1 MAQTINFANIRVGM
15 NADGG
20 EFMRGELRSI
30 TSILKQSEPP
40 LDKFHEQMKLMD
52 KALKEGGISAEQFA
66 QSEEFLAKKFGV
78 LTYKMEEQLQAEK
91 KLADQA
97 IKTAE
102 AKKALAESA
111 ARLERII
118 EASHTPF
125 QRMAQD
131 VAFLDKQYQAG
142 KLDAN
147 TYNAAVDALS
157 KKHGVAA
164 IYADRAAEAN
174 RRLAESERVAAEAAK
189 AQAAAEAQSAKLLSE
204 KQAKIASYRAAAMSR
219 QQIFS
224 EIPDPFR
231 GWGNVDTKTQGVNGL
246 AAALGRVGAAGLAI
260 GAVKAIA
267 DLGQAGLKVAMAR
280 EQVQAQLEVLT
291 GSEKAAR
298 KLIDATIELDA
309 KSALSAT
316 QFQDS
321 SKVLLGYGLS
331 VSEVIPSLNKLSEI
345 SMGNNEKMQ
354 SLTLAFG
361 QVRANGR
368 LMGQEV
374 LQMVNAGFNPLQEI
388 SRTTGESMVSLRAR
402 IEAGKVSFEE
412 VSRAMD
418 TATSAG
424 GRFAGMNDK
433 MAATTAVK
441 LAKLDTAY
449 QNFLNSIGR
458 EMQPGYNKALDAT
471 LFMIEEVPKSGQ
483 KVNGWWMTLTGN
495 ANEYYRQIEAANKAK
510 KDAEEL
516 DKKAVAAEEA
526 KAKLAKQRA
535 DDEQRAVKAQQD
547 RIDADNKRIDS
558 ERSAFQ
564 NMIKQTTEERRKAA
578 FGSDTEGY
586 KKSKLMD
593 DTFGMDQGEKM
604 QAHAAIMDMDETRR
618 LNELNAA
625 HASIEAANKEL
636 AIQKQVAAM
645 KDKNFLASDSLR
657 REYAELDGMFRRQL
671 AEAGDNEKQKEAIRR
686 RAAMAEQSIF
696 ARSDFATMQQN
707 KDASKRFDPAA
718 DIAKNIAPA
727 LKAGSKEAF
736 AFLLNQRT
744 DAAEKAERKKWQDSL
759 LLEAQK
765 ANRLAETQ
773 QQVARA
779 R

>member
-1 MAQTINFANIRVGM
+1 MAQTINVANLKVGFK
-15 NADGG
+15 ADG
-20 EFMRGELRSI
+20 S
-30 TSILKQSEPP
+30 
-40 LDKFHEQMKLMD
+40 
-52 KALKEGGISAEQFA
+52 
-66 QSEEFLAKKFGV
+66 EFLRNELSF
-78 LTYKMEEQLQAEK
+78 LTRT
-91 KLADQA
+91 
-97 IKTAE
+97 IK
-102 AKKALAESA
+102 
-111 ARLERII
+111 
-118 EASHTPF
+118 ASETPF
-125 QRMAQD
+125 QKMAKD
-131 VAFLDKQYQAG
+131 VAVLDRAFAQNGITAAQ
-142 KLDAN
+142 
-147 TYNAAVDALS
+147 YNAAIDTLA

-246 AAALGRVGAAGLAI
+246 AGALGRVGAAGLAI

-402 IEAGKVSFEE
+402 MEAGKVSFEE
-412 VSRAMD
+412 VARAMD

-433 MAATTAVK
+433 MADTTAVK
-441 LAKLDTAY
+441 LAKLDTHY
-449 QNFLNSIGR
+449 QNFLASIGR
-458 EMQPGYNKALDAT
+458 EVAPGVNKALDLANKT
-471 LFMIEEVPKSGQ
+471 IEDTPKRGEAMA
-483 KVNGWWMTLTGN
+483 GWWMTLAGN
-495 ANEYYRQIEAANKAK
+495 ANQYYRQIEAANKAK
-510 KDAEEL
+510 RDAEEL

-535 DDEQRAVKAQQD
+535 DEEQRAVKAQQD

-564 NMIKQTTEERRKAA
+564 NMIKQATEERRKAA
-578 FGSDTEGY
+578 FGSDTEGL
-586 KKSKLMD
+586 KRSKLMD
-593 DTFGMDQGEKM
+593 DTFGMTAGEKR
-604 QAHAAIMDMDETRR
+604 QAEAALMDMDETRR

-657 REYAELDGMFRRQL
+657 KEYAELDEMFRRQL

-686 RAAMAEQSIF
+686 RAALAEQSIF

-707 KDASKRFDPAA
+707 KDASKRFDPAVE
-718 DIAKNIAPA
+718 IAKNIAPA

-744 DAAEKAERKKWQDSL
+744 DAAEKAERKKYQDQML
-759 LLEAQK
+759 AEARK
-765 ANRLAETQ
+765 ANELALTAPRLAG
-773 QQVARA
+773 AR
-779 R
+779 

>member
-1 MAQTINFANIRVGM
+1 MAQTINVANLKVGFK
-15 NADGG
+15 ADG
-20 EFMRGELRSI
+20 S
-30 TSILKQSEPP
+30 
-40 LDKFHEQMKLMD
+40 
-52 KALKEGGISAEQFA
+52 
-66 QSEEFLAKKFGV
+66 EFLRNELSF
-78 LTYKMEEQLQAEK
+78 LTRT
-91 KLADQA
+91 
-97 IKTAE
+97 IK
-102 AKKALAESA
+102 
-111 ARLERII
+111 
-118 EASHTPF
+118 ASETPF
-125 QRMAQD
+125 QKMAKD
-131 VAFLDKQYQAG
+131 VAILDRAFAQNGITAAQ
-142 KLDAN
+142 
-147 TYNAAVDALS
+147 YNAAVDTLA

-164 IYADRAAEAN
+164 IYADRASEAN

-224 EIPDPFR
+224 EIPDPFK
-231 GWGNVDTKTQGVNGL
+231 GWGNVDTKTQGVNSL
-246 AAALGRVGAAGLAI
+246 AGALARVGAAGLAI

-388 SRTTGESMVSLRAR
+388 SRTTGESMVSLKAR
-402 IEAGKVSFEE
+402 MESGKVSFEE
-412 VSRAMD
+412 VAKAMD

-433 MAATTAVK
+433 MADTTAVK
-441 LAKLDTAY
+441 LAKLDTHY
-449 QNFLNSIGR
+449 QNFLASIGR
-458 EMQPGYNKALDAT
+458 EVAPGVNNALDLVNKT
-471 LFMIEEVPKSGQ
+471 IEDTPKRGEAMA
-483 KVNGWWMTLTGN
+483 GWWMTLTGN
-495 ANEYYRQIEAANKAK
+495 ANEYYRQIEAVNKAK

-516 DKKAVAAEEA
+516 DKKAVAAEET

-535 DDEQRAVKAQQD
+535 DEEQRAVKAQQD

-564 NMIKQTTEERRKAA
+564 SMIKQATEDRRKAA
-578 FGSDTEGY
+578 FGSDAEGF
-586 KKSKLMD
+586 KRSKLMD
-593 DTFGMDQGEKM
+593 DTFGMTAGEKR
-604 QAHAAIMDMDETRR
+604 QAEAALMDMDETRR

-625 HASIEAANKEL
+625 HASIESANKEL

-657 REYAELDGMFRRQL
+657 KEYAELDEMFRRQL
-671 AEAGDNEKQKEAIRR
+671 AEAGDNEKQKEGIRK
-686 RAAMAEQSIF
+686 RAALAEQSIF

-707 KDASKRFDPAA
+707 KDASKRFDPSP

-744 DAAEKAERKKWQDSL
+744 DAAEKAERKKYQDQML
-759 LLEAQK
+759 VEARK
-765 ANRLAETQ
+765 ANELALTAPRLAG
-773 QQVARA
+773 AR
-779 R
+779 

>member
-1 MAQTINFANIRVGM
+1 MAQTINVANLKVGFK
-15 NADGG
+15 ADG
-20 EFMRGELRSI
+20 S
-30 TSILKQSEPP
+30 
-40 LDKFHEQMKLMD
+40 
-52 KALKEGGISAEQFA
+52 
-66 QSEEFLAKKFGV
+66 EFLRNELSF
-78 LTYKMEEQLQAEK
+78 LTRT
-91 KLADQA
+91 
-97 IKTAE
+97 IK
-102 AKKALAESA
+102 
-111 ARLERII
+111 
-118 EASHTPF
+118 ASETPF
-125 QRMAQD
+125 QKMAKD
-131 VAFLDKQYQAG
+131 VAILDRAFAQNGITAAQ
-142 KLDAN
+142 
-147 TYNAAVDALS
+147 YNAAVDTLA

-246 AAALGRVGAAGLAI
+246 AGALGRVGAAGLAI

-316 QFQDS
+316 QFQGS

-331 VSEVIPSLNKLSEI
+331 VSEVIPSLGKLSEI

-402 IEAGKVSFEE
+402 MEAGRVSFEE
-412 VSRAMD
+412 VSKAMD

-433 MAATTAVK
+433 MADTTAVK
-441 LAKLDTAY
+441 LAKLDTHY
-449 QNFLNSIGR
+449 QNFLASIGR
-458 EMQPGYNKALDAT
+458 EVAPGVNNALDLVNKT
-471 LFMIEEVPKSGQ
+471 IEDTPKRGEAMA
-483 KVNGWWMTLTGN
+483 GWWMTLTGN

-535 DDEQRAVKAQQD
+535 DEEQRAVKAQQD

-564 NMIKQTTEERRKAA
+564 NMIKQATEERRKAA

-593 DTFGMDQGEKM
+593 DTFGMSEGEKM
-604 QAHAAIMDMDETRR
+604 QAHAAMMDMDETRR

-657 REYAELDGMFRRQL
+657 KEYAELDEMFRRQL

-686 RAAMAEQSIF
+686 RAALAEQSIF

-707 KDASKRFDPAA
+707 KDASKRFDPSP

-744 DAAEKAERKKWQDSL
+744 DAAEKAERKKYQDQML
-759 LLEAQK
+759 VEARK
-765 ANRLAETQ
+765 ANELALTAPRLAG
-773 QQVARA
+773 AR
-779 R
+779 

>member
-1 MAQTINFANIRVGM
+1 MAQTINVANLKVGFK
-15 NADGG
+15 ADG
-20 EFMRGELRSI
+20 S
-30 TSILKQSEPP
+30 
-40 LDKFHEQMKLMD
+40 
-52 KALKEGGISAEQFA
+52 
-66 QSEEFLAKKFGV
+66 EFLRNELSF
-78 LTYKMEEQLQAEK
+78 LTRT
-91 KLADQA
+91 
-97 IKTAE
+97 IK
-102 AKKALAESA
+102 
-111 ARLERII
+111 
-118 EASHTPF
+118 ASETPF
-125 QRMAQD
+125 QKMAKD
-131 VAFLDKQYQAG
+131 VAVLDRAFAQNGITAAQ
-142 KLDAN
+142 
-147 TYNAAVDALS
+147 YNAAIDTLA

-246 AAALGRVGAAGLAI
+246 AGALGRVGAAGLAI

-402 IEAGKVSFEE
+402 MEAGKVSFEE
-412 VSRAMD
+412 VARAMD

-433 MAATTAVK
+433 MADTTAVK
-441 LAKLDTAY
+441 LAKLDTHY
-449 QNFLNSIGR
+449 QNFLASIGR
-458 EMQPGYNKALDAT
+458 EVAPGVNKALDLANKT
-471 LFMIEEVPKSGQ
+471 IEDTPKRGEAMA
-483 KVNGWWMTLTGN
+483 GWWMTLAGN
-495 ANEYYRQIEAANKAK
+495 ANQYYRQIEAANKAK
-510 KDAEEL
+510 RDAEEL

-535 DDEQRAVKAQQD
+535 DEEQRAVKAQQD

-564 NMIKQTTEERRKAA
+564 NMIKQATEERRKAA
-578 FGSDTEGY
+578 FGSDTEGL
-586 KKSKLMD
+586 KRSKLMD
-593 DTFGMDQGEKM
+593 DTFGMTAGEKR
-604 QAHAAIMDMDETRR
+604 QAEAALMDMDETRR

-657 REYAELDGMFRRQL
+657 KEYAELDEMFRRQL

-686 RAAMAEQSIF
+686 RAALAEQSIF

-707 KDASKRFDPAA
+707 KDASKRFDPAVE
-718 DIAKNIAPA
+718 IAKNIAPA

-744 DAAEKAERKKWQDSL
+744 DAAEKAERKKYQDQML
-759 LLEAQK
+759 VEARK
-765 ANRLAETQ
+765 ANELALTAPRLAG
-773 QQVARA
+773 AR
-779 R
+779 

>member
-1 MAQTINFANIRVGM
+1 MAQTINVANLKVGFK
-15 NADGG
+15 ADG
-20 EFMRGELRSI
+20 S
-30 TSILKQSEPP
+30 
-40 LDKFHEQMKLMD
+40 
-52 KALKEGGISAEQFA
+52 
-66 QSEEFLAKKFGV
+66 EFLRNELSF
-78 LTYKMEEQLQAEK
+78 LTRT
-91 KLADQA
+91 
-97 IKTAE
+97 IK
-102 AKKALAESA
+102 
-111 ARLERII
+111 
-118 EASHTPF
+118 ASETPF
-125 QRMAQD
+125 QKMAKD
-131 VAFLDKQYQAG
+131 VAILDRAFAQNGITAAQ
-142 KLDAN
+142 
-147 TYNAAVDALS
+147 YNAAVDTLA

-246 AAALGRVGAAGLAI
+246 AGALGRVGAAGLAI

-388 SRTTGESMVSLRAR
+388 SRTTGESMVSLRVR
-402 IEAGKVSFEE
+402 MEAGKVSFEE
-412 VSRAMD
+412 VAKAMD

-433 MAATTAVK
+433 MADTTAVK
-441 LAKLDTAY
+441 LAKLDTHY
-449 QNFLNSIGR
+449 KNFLASIGR
-458 EMQPGYNKALDAT
+458 EVAPGVNNALDLVNKT
-471 LFMIEEVPKSGQ
+471 IEGMPKRGEAMA
-483 KVNGWWMTLTGN
+483 GWWMTLTGS
-495 ANEYYRQIEAANKAK
+495 ANEYYRQIEAVNKVK

-516 DKKAVAAEEA
+516 DKKAVAAEET

-535 DDEQRAVKAQQD
+535 DEEQRAVKAQQD

-564 NMIKQTTEERRKAA
+564 NMIKQATEERRKAA
-578 FGSDTEGY
+578 FGSDTEGF
-586 KKSKLMD
+586 KRSKLMD
-593 DTFGMDQGEKM
+593 DTFGMSEGEKM
-604 QAHAAIMDMDETRR
+604 QAHAAMMDMDETRR

-636 AIQKQVAAM
+636 AIQRQVAAM
-645 KDKNFLASDSLR
+645 KDRNFLASDSLR
-657 REYAELDGMFRRQL
+657 KEYAELDEMFRRQL
-671 AEAGDNEKQKEAIRR
+671 AEAGDNEKQKEGIRK
-686 RAAMAEQSIF
+686 RAALAEQSIF

-707 KDASKRFDPAA
+707 KDASKRFDPSP

-744 DAAEKAERKKWQDSL
+744 DAAEKAERKKYQDQML
-759 LLEAQK
+759 VEARK
-765 ANRLAETQ
+765 ANELALTAPRLAG
-773 QQVARA
+773 AR
-779 R
+779 

>member
-1 MAQTINFANIRVGM
+1 MAQTINVANLKVGFK
-15 NADGG
+15 ADG
-20 EFMRGELRSI
+20 S
-30 TSILKQSEPP
+30 
-40 LDKFHEQMKLMD
+40 
-52 KALKEGGISAEQFA
+52 
-66 QSEEFLAKKFGV
+66 EFLRNELSF
-78 LTYKMEEQLQAEK
+78 LTRT
-91 KLADQA
+91 
-97 IKTAE
+97 IK
-102 AKKALAESA
+102 
-111 ARLERII
+111 
-118 EASHTPF
+118 ASETPF
-125 QRMAQD
+125 QKMAKD
-131 VAFLDKQYQAG
+131 VAILDRAFAQNGITAAQ
-142 KLDAN
+142 
-147 TYNAAVDALS
+147 YNAAIDTLA

-224 EIPDPFR
+224 EIPDPFK
-231 GWGNVDTKTQGVNGL
+231 GWGDVDAKTQGVNGL
-246 AAALGRVGAAGLAI
+246 AGALGRVGAAGLAI

-280 EQVQAQLEVLT
+280 EQVQAQLDVLT

-321 SKVLLGYGLS
+321 SKVLLGYGIS
-331 VSEVIPSLNKLSEI
+331 VSEVIPSLNKLAEI

-402 IEAGKVSFEE
+402 MEAGKVSFEE
-412 VSRAMD
+412 VAKAMD

-433 MAATTAVK
+433 MADTTAVK

-495 ANEYYRQIEAANKAK
+495 ANQYYQQLEAANKAK

-516 DKKAVAAEEA
+516 DKKAVAAEET

-535 DDEQRAVKAQQD
+535 DEEQRAVKAQQD

-564 NMIKQTTEERRKAA
+564 NMIKQATEERRKAA

-593 DTFGMDQGEKM
+593 DTFGMTEGEKM
-604 QAHAAIMDMDETRR
+604 QAKAAMMDMDETRR

-625 HASIEAANKEL
+625 QASIEAANKEL

-657 REYAELDGMFRRQL
+657 KEYAELDEMFRRQL
-671 AEAGDNEKQKEAIRR
+671 REAGDNEKQKEAIRR
-686 RAAMAEQSIF
+686 RAALAEQSIF

-744 DAAEKAERKKWQDSL
+744 DAAEKAERKKYQDQML
-759 LLEAQK
+759 VEARK
-765 ANRLAETQ
+765 ANELALTAPRLAG
-773 QQVARA
+773 AR
-779 R
+779 

>member
-1 MAQTINFANIRVGM
+1 MAQTINVANIRIGM

-30 TSILKQSEPP
+30 TSILKQSETP

-52 KALKEGGISAEQFA
+52 RAFKEGAISAEQFA

-97 IKTAE
+97 IRTAE
-102 AKKALAESA
+102 ANRVLAENA
-111 ARLERII
+111 ARLATITN
-118 EASHTPF
+118 ASLSPV
-125 QRMAQD
+125 QRMAKD
-131 VAFLDKQYQAG
+131 VKFLDDQFKAG
-142 KLDAN
+142 NIDAAS
-147 TYNAAVDALS
+147 YNAAIDTLA

-164 IYADRAAEAN
+164 AYAERA
-174 RRLAESERVAAEAAK
+174 
-189 AQAAAEAQSAKLLSE
+189 AAAEARLAK
-204 KQAKIASYRAAAMSR
+204 AKAESIAAMQR
-219 QQIFS
+219 GQMAS

-231 GWGNVDTKTQGVNGL
+231 GWGNVDTKTQGVNEL
-246 AAALGRVGAAGLAI
+246 AEALGRVGAAGLAI

-298 KLIDATIELDA
+298 KLIDSTIELDA

-331 VSEVIPSLNKLSEI
+331 VSEIIPSLGKLSEI

-354 SLTLAFG
+354 SLTLVFG

-402 IEAGKVSFEE
+402 MEAGKVSFEE
-412 VSRAMD
+412 VAKAMD

-433 MAATTAVK
+433 MADTTAVK
-441 LAKLDTAY
+441 LAKLDTHY
-449 QNFLNSIGR
+449 QNFLASIGR
-458 EMQPGYNKALDAT
+458 EVAPGVNNALDLVNKT
-471 LFMIEEVPKSGQ
+471 IEGTPKRGEAMA
-483 KVNGWWMTLTGN
+483 GWWMTLAGN
-495 ANEYYRQIEAANKAK
+495 ANQYYRQIEAVNKAK

-535 DDEQRAVKAQQD
+535 DEEQRAVKAQQD

-564 NMIKQTTEERRKAA
+564 NMIKQATEDRRKAA

-593 DTFGMDQGEKM
+593 DTFGMTEGEKM
-604 QAHAAIMDMDETRR
+604 QAKAAMMDMDETRR

-657 REYAELDGMFRRQL
+657 KEYAELDEMFRRQL
-671 AEAGDNEKQKEAIRR
+671 REAGDNEKQKEAIRR
-686 RAAMAEQSIF
+686 RAALAEQSIF

>member
-1 MAQTINFANIRVGM
+1 MAQTINVANLKVGFK
-15 NADGG
+15 ADG
-20 EFMRGELRSI
+20 S
-30 TSILKQSEPP
+30 
-40 LDKFHEQMKLMD
+40 
-52 KALKEGGISAEQFA
+52 
-66 QSEEFLAKKFGV
+66 EFLRNELSF
-78 LTYKMEEQLQAEK
+78 LTRT
-91 KLADQA
+91 
-97 IKTAE
+97 IK
-102 AKKALAESA
+102 
-111 ARLERII
+111 
-118 EASHTPF
+118 ASETPF
-125 QRMAQD
+125 QKMAKD
-131 VAFLDKQYQAG
+131 VAILDRAFAQNGITAAQ
-142 KLDAN
+142 
-147 TYNAAVDALS
+147 YNAAVDTLA

-174 RRLAESERVAAEAAK
+174 RRLAESERVAADAAK

-246 AAALGRVGAAGLAI
+246 AGALGRVGAAGLAI

-402 IEAGKVSFEE
+402 MEAGKVSFEE
-412 VSRAMD
+412 VSKAMD

-433 MAATTAVK
+433 MADTTAVK
-441 LAKLDTAY
+441 LAKLDTHY
-449 QNFLNSIGR
+449 QNFLASIGR
-458 EMQPGYNKALDAT
+458 EVAPGVNNALDLVNKT
-471 LFMIEEVPKSGQ
+471 IEDTPKRGEAMA
-483 KVNGWWMTLTGN
+483 GWWMTLTGN

-535 DDEQRAVKAQQD
+535 DEEQRAVKAQQD

-558 ERSAFQ
+558 ERSGFQ
-564 NMIKQTTEERRKAA
+564 NMIKQATEER
-578 FGSDTEGY
+578 
-586 KKSKLMD
+586 
-593 DTFGMDQGEKM
+593 
-604 QAHAAIMDMDETRR
+604 
-618 LNELNAA
+618 
-625 HASIEAANKEL
+625 
-636 AIQKQVAAM
+636 
-645 KDKNFLASDSLR
+645 
-657 REYAELDGMFRRQL
+657 
-671 AEAGDNEKQKEAIRR
+671 
-686 RAAMAEQSIF
+686 
-696 ARSDFATMQQN
+696 
-707 KDASKRFDPAA
+707 
-718 DIAKNIAPA
+718 
-727 LKAGSKEAF
+727 
-736 AFLLNQRT
+736 
-744 DAAEKAERKKWQDSL
+744 
-759 LLEAQK
+759 
-765 ANRLAETQ
+765 
-773 QQVARA
+773 
-779 R
+779 

>member
-1 MAQTINFANIRVGM
+1 MAQTITVANIKVGLDIEQLKK
-15 NADGG
+15 NGD
-20 EFMRGELRSI
+20 FTRTEL
-30 TSILKQSEPP
+30 
-40 LDKFHEQMKLMD
+40 
-52 KALKEGGISAEQFA
+52 A
-66 QSEEFLAKKFGV
+66 FLARTV
-78 LTYKMEEQLQAEK
+78 RAAEDPFL
-91 KLADQA
+91 KLARDIEKLDRA
-97 IKTAE
+97 FA
-102 AKKALAESA
+102 ANGMSA
-111 ARLERII
+111 A
-118 EASHTPF
+118 
-125 QRMAQD
+125 
-131 VAFLDKQYQAG
+131 
-142 KLDAN
+142 
-147 TYNAAVDALS
+147 TYNSAVDQLA

-246 AAALGRVGAAGLAI
+246 AGALGRVGAAGLAI

-402 IEAGKVSFEE
+402 MEAGKVSFEE
-412 VSRAMD
+412 VAKAMD

-433 MAATTAVK
+433 MADTTAVK
-441 LAKLDTAY
+441 LAKLDTHY
-449 QNFLNSIGR
+449 RNFLASIGR
-458 EMQPGYNKALDAT
+458 EVAPGVNKALDLVNKT
-471 LFMIEEVPKSGQ
+471 IEDTPKRGEAMA
-483 KVNGWWMTLTGN
+483 GWWMTLTGN
-495 ANEYYRQIEAANKAK
+495 ANQYYRQIEAANKAK

-526 KAKLAKQRA
+526 KAKLTKQRA
-535 DDEQRAVKAQQD
+535 DEEQRAVKAQQD

-564 NMIKQTTEERRKAA
+564 NMIKQATEERRKAA
-578 FGSDTEGY
+578 FGSDAEGF

-593 DTFGMDQGEKM
+593 DTFGMSEGERM
-604 QAHAAIMDMDETRR
+604 QAQAALMDMDETRR

-657 REYAELDGMFRRQL
+657 KEYAELDEMFRRQL
-671 AEAGDNEKQKEAIRR
+671 AEAGDNEKQKEGIRK
-686 RAAMAEQSIF
+686 RAALAEQSIF

-707 KDASKRFDPAA
+707 KDASKRFDPSA

-744 DAAEKAERKKWQDSL
+744 DAAEKAERKKYQDQML
-759 LLEAQK
+759 VEARK
-765 ANRLAETQ
+765 ANELALTAPRLAG
-773 QQVARA
+773 AR
-779 R
+779 

>member
-1 MAQTINFANIRVGM
+1 MAQTINVANLKVGFKS
-15 NADGG
+15 DG
-20 EFMRGELRSI
+20 S
-30 TSILKQSEPP
+30 
-40 LDKFHEQMKLMD
+40 
-52 KALKEGGISAEQFA
+52 
-66 QSEEFLAKKFGV
+66 EFLRNELSF
-78 LTYKMEEQLQAEK
+78 LTRT
-91 KLADQA
+91 
-97 IKTAE
+97 IK
-102 AKKALAESA
+102 
-111 ARLERII
+111 
-118 EASHTPF
+118 ASETPF
-125 QRMAQD
+125 QKMAKD
-131 VAFLDKQYQAG
+131 VAILDRAFAQNGITAAQ
-142 KLDAN
+142 
-147 TYNAAVDALS
+147 YNAAIDTLA

-164 IYADRAAEAN
+164 IYADRAAESN
-174 RRLAESERVAAEAAK
+174 RRLAESEKVAAEAAK
-189 AQAAAEAQSAKLLSE
+189 AQAAAETQSAKLLSE

-224 EIPDPFR
+224 EIPDPFK

-246 AAALGRVGAAGLAI
+246 AGALGRVGAAGLAI

-267 DLGQAGLKVAMAR
+267 DLGQAGLKVAMER

-331 VSEVIPSLNKLSEI
+331 VSEVIPSLGKLSEI

-402 IEAGKVSFEE
+402 MEAGKVSFEE
-412 VSRAMD
+412 VAKAMD

-495 ANEYYRQIEAANKAK
+495 ANDYYRQIEAANKAK

-535 DDEQRAVKAQQD
+535 DEEQRAVKAQQD
-547 RIDADNKRIDS
+547 RVDADNKRIDS

-564 NMIKQTTEERRKAA
+564 RMIKQATEERRKAA

-593 DTFGMDQGEKM
+593 DTFGMDEGEKM
-604 QAHAAIMDMDETRR
+604 QAHAAMMDMDETRR

-625 HASIEAANKEL
+625 HASIESANKEL

-657 REYAELDGMFRRQL
+657 KEYAELDEMFRRQL
-671 AEAGDNEKQKEAIRR
+671 AEAGDNEKQKEGIRK
-686 RAAMAEQSIF
+686 RAALAEQSIF
-696 ARSDFATMQQN
+696 ARSDFATTQQN
-707 KDASKRFDPAA
+707 KDASKRFDPSP

-744 DAAEKAERKKWQDSL
+744 DAAEKAERKKYQDQML
-759 LLEAQK
+759 IEAQK
-765 ANRLAETQ
+765 ANQLAMTAPRLAG
-773 QQVARA
+773 AR
-779 R
+779 

>member
-1 MAQTINFANIRVGM
+1 MAQTINVANLKVGFK
-15 NADGG
+15 ADG
-20 EFMRGELRSI
+20 S
-30 TSILKQSEPP
+30 
-40 LDKFHEQMKLMD
+40 
-52 KALKEGGISAEQFA
+52 
-66 QSEEFLAKKFGV
+66 EFLRNELSF
-78 LTYKMEEQLQAEK
+78 LTRT
-91 KLADQA
+91 
-97 IKTAE
+97 IK
-102 AKKALAESA
+102 
-111 ARLERII
+111 
-118 EASHTPF
+118 ASETPF
-125 QRMAQD
+125 QKMAKD
-131 VAFLDKQYQAG
+131 VAVLDRAFAQNGITAAQ
-142 KLDAN
+142 
-147 TYNAAVDALS
+147 YNAAIDTLA

-164 IYADRAAEAN
+164 IYAERAAEAN

-224 EIPDPFR
+224 EIPDPFK

-246 AAALGRVGAAGLAI
+246 AGALGRVGAAGLAI

-402 IEAGKVSFEE
+402 MEAGKVSFEE
-412 VSRAMD
+412 VAKAMD

-433 MAATTAVK
+433 MADTTAVK
-441 LAKLDTAY
+441 LAKLDTHY
-449 QNFLNSIGR
+449 QNFLASIGR
-458 EMQPGYNKALDAT
+458 EVAPGVNKALDLANKT
-471 LFMIEEVPKSGQ
+471 IEDTPKRGEAMA
-483 KVNGWWMTLTGN
+483 GWWMTLAGN
-495 ANEYYRQIEAANKAK
+495 ANQYYRQIEAANKAK
-510 KDAEEL
+510 RDAEEL

-535 DDEQRAVKAQQD
+535 DEEQRAVKAQQD

-564 NMIKQTTEERRKAA
+564 NMIKQATEERRKAA
-578 FGSDTEGY
+578 FGSDTEGL
-586 KKSKLMD
+586 KRSKLMD
-593 DTFGMDQGEKM
+593 DTFGMTAGEKR
-604 QAHAAIMDMDETRR
+604 QAEAALMDMDETRR

-657 REYAELDGMFRRQL
+657 KEYAELDEMFRRQL

-686 RAAMAEQSIF
+686 RAALAEQSIF

-707 KDASKRFDPAA
+707 KDASKRFDPAVE
-718 DIAKNIAPA
+718 IAKNIAPA

-744 DAAEKAERKKWQDSL
+744 DAAEKAERKKYQDQML
-759 LLEAQK
+759 VEARK
-765 ANRLAETQ
+765 ANELALTAPRLAG
-773 QQVARA
+773 AR
-779 R
+779 

>member
-1 MAQTINFANIRVGM
+1 MAQTINVANLKVGFK
-15 NADGG
+15 ADG
-20 EFMRGELRSI
+20 S
-30 TSILKQSEPP
+30 
-40 LDKFHEQMKLMD
+40 
-52 KALKEGGISAEQFA
+52 
-66 QSEEFLAKKFGV
+66 EFLRNELSF
-78 LTYKMEEQLQAEK
+78 LTRT
-91 KLADQA
+91 
-97 IKTAE
+97 IK
-102 AKKALAESA
+102 
-111 ARLERII
+111 
-118 EASHTPF
+118 ASETPF
-125 QRMAQD
+125 QKMAKD
-131 VAFLDKQYQAG
+131 VAILDRAFAQNGITAAQ
-142 KLDAN
+142 
-147 TYNAAVDALS
+147 YNAAIDTLA

-224 EIPDPFR
+224 EIPDPFK
-231 GWGNVDTKTQGVNGL
+231 GWGDVDAKTQGVNGL
-246 AAALGRVGAAGLAI
+246 AGALGRVGAAGLAI

-280 EQVQAQLEVLT
+280 EQVQAQLDVLT

-321 SKVLLGYGLS
+321 SKVLLGYGIS
-331 VSEVIPSLNKLSEI
+331 VSEVIPSLNKLAEI

-402 IEAGKVSFEE
+402 MEAGKVSFEE
-412 VSRAMD
+412 VAKAMD

-433 MAATTAVK
+433 MADTTAVK

-495 ANEYYRQIEAANKAK
+495 ANQYYQQLEAANKAK

-516 DKKAVAAEEA
+516 DKKAVAAEET

-535 DDEQRAVKAQQD
+535 DEEQRAVKAQQD

-564 NMIKQTTEERRKAA
+564 NMIKQATEERRKAA

-593 DTFGMDQGEKM
+593 DTFGMTEGEKM
-604 QAHAAIMDMDETRR
+604 QAKAAMMDMDETRR

-625 HASIEAANKEL
+625 QASIEAANKEL

-657 REYAELDGMFRRQL
+657 KEYAELDEMFRRQL
-671 AEAGDNEKQKEAIRR
+671 REAGDNEKQKEAIRR
-686 RAAMAEQSIF
+686 RAALAEQSIF

-744 DAAEKAERKKWQDSL
+744 DAAEKAERKKYQDQML
-759 LLEAQK
+759 VEARR
-765 ANRLAETQ
+765 ANELALTAPRLAG
-773 QQVARA
+773 AR
-779 R
+779 

>member
-1 MAQTINFANIRVGM
+1 MTQTISVANIKVGLDIEQLKK
-15 NADGG
+15 NGD
-20 EFMRGELRSI
+20 FTRTEL
-30 TSILKQSEPP
+30 
-40 LDKFHEQMKLMD
+40 
-52 KALKEGGISAEQFA
+52 A
-66 QSEEFLAKKFGV
+66 FLARTV
-78 LTYKMEEQLQAEK
+78 RAAEDPFL
-91 KLADQA
+91 KLARDIEKLDRA
-97 IKTAE
+97 FA
-102 AKKALAESA
+102 ANGMSA
-111 ARLERII
+111 A
-118 EASHTPF
+118 
-125 QRMAQD
+125 
-131 VAFLDKQYQAG
+131 
-142 KLDAN
+142 
-147 TYNAAVDALS
+147 TYNSAVDQLA

-224 EIPDPFR
+224 EIPDPFK
-231 GWGNVDTKTQGVNGL
+231 GWGNVDAKTQGVNGL
-246 AAALGRVGAAGLAI
+246 AGALARVGAAGLAI

-402 IEAGKVSFEE
+402 MEAGKVSFEE
-412 VSRAMD
+412 VAKAMD

-433 MAATTAVK
+433 MADTTAVK
-441 LAKLDTAY
+441 LAKLDTHY
-449 QNFLNSIGR
+449 QNFLASIGR
-458 EMQPGYNKALDAT
+458 EVAPGVNKALDLVNKT
-471 LFMIEEVPKSGQ
+471 IEDTPKRGDAMA
-483 KVNGWWMTLTGN
+483 GWWMTLTGN
-495 ANEYYRQIEAANKAK
+495 ANQYYRQIEVVNKAK

-535 DDEQRAVKAQQD
+535 DEEQRAVKAQQD

-564 NMIKQTTEERRKAA
+564 NMIKQATEERRKAA
-578 FGSDTEGY
+578 FGSDAEGF

-593 DTFGMDQGEKM
+593 DTFGMSEGERM
-604 QAHAAIMDMDETRR
+604 QAQAALMDMDETRR

-657 REYAELDGMFRRQL
+657 KEYAELDEMFRRQL
-671 AEAGDNEKQKEAIRR
+671 REAGDNEKQKEGIRK
-686 RAAMAEQSIF
+686 RAALAEQSIF
-696 ARSDFATMQQN
+696 ARSDFATIQQN
-707 KDASKRFDPAA
+707 KDASKRFDPSA

-744 DAAEKAERKKWQDSL
+744 DAAEKAERKKYQDQM
-759 LLEAQK
+759 LLEARK
-765 ANRLAETQ
+765 ANELALTAPRLAG
-773 QQVARA
+773 AR
-779 R
+779 

>member
-1 MAQTINFANIRVGM
+1 MAQTINVANLKVGFK
-15 NADGG
+15 ADG
-20 EFMRGELRSI
+20 S
-30 TSILKQSEPP
+30 
-40 LDKFHEQMKLMD
+40 
-52 KALKEGGISAEQFA
+52 
-66 QSEEFLAKKFGV
+66 EFLRNELSF
-78 LTYKMEEQLQAEK
+78 LTRT
-91 KLADQA
+91 
-97 IKTAE
+97 IK
-102 AKKALAESA
+102 
-111 ARLERII
+111 
-118 EASHTPF
+118 ASETPF
-125 QRMAQD
+125 QKMAKD
-131 VAFLDKQYQAG
+131 VAILDRAFAQNGITAAQ
-142 KLDAN
+142 
-147 TYNAAVDALS
+147 YNAAVDTLA

-246 AAALGRVGAAGLAI
+246 AGALARVGAAGLAI

-402 IEAGKVSFEE
+402 MEAGKVSFEE
-412 VSRAMD
+412 VAKAMD

-433 MAATTAVK
+433 MADTTAVK
-441 LAKLDTAY
+441 LAKLDTHY
-449 QNFLNSIGR
+449 KNFLASIGR
-458 EMQPGYNKALDAT
+458 EVAPGVNKALDLVNKA
-471 LFMIEEVPKSGQ
+471 IEDTPKRGEAMA
-483 KVNGWWMTLTGN
+483 GWWMTLTGN
-495 ANEYYRQIEAANKAK
+495 ANQYYRQIEAVNKAK

-535 DDEQRAVKAQQD
+535 DEEQRAVKAQQD

-564 NMIKQTTEERRKAA
+564 NMIKQATEERRKAA
-578 FGSDTEGY
+578 FGSDAEGL

-593 DTFGMDQGEKM
+593 DTFGMTAGEKR
-604 QAHAAIMDMDETRR
+604 QAEAALMDMDETRR

-657 REYAELDGMFRRQL
+657 KEYAELDEMFRRQL
-671 AEAGDNEKQKEAIRR
+671 AEAGDNEKQKEGIRK
-686 RAAMAEQSIF
+686 RAALAEQSIF
-696 ARSDFATMQQN
+696 ARSDFATIQQN
-707 KDASKRFDPAA
+707 KDASKRFDPSP

-744 DAAEKAERKKWQDSL
+744 DAAEKAERKKYQDQML
-759 LLEAQK
+759 AEARK
-765 ANRLAETQ
+765 ANELALTAPRLAG
-773 QQVARA
+773 AR
-779 R
+779 

>member
-1 MAQTINFANIRVGM
+1 MAQTINVANLKVGFK
-15 NADGG
+15 ADG
-20 EFMRGELRSI
+20 S
-30 TSILKQSEPP
+30 
-40 LDKFHEQMKLMD
+40 
-52 KALKEGGISAEQFA
+52 
-66 QSEEFLAKKFGV
+66 EFLRNELSF
-78 LTYKMEEQLQAEK
+78 LTRT
-91 KLADQA
+91 
-97 IKTAE
+97 IK
-102 AKKALAESA
+102 
-111 ARLERII
+111 
-118 EASHTPF
+118 ASETPF
-125 QRMAQD
+125 QKMAKD
-131 VAFLDKQYQAG
+131 VAILDRAFAQNGITAAQ
-142 KLDAN
+142 
-147 TYNAAVDALS
+147 YNAAVDTLA

-246 AAALGRVGAAGLAI
+246 AGALGRVGAAGLAI

-402 IEAGKVSFEE
+402 MEAGKVSFEE
-412 VSRAMD
+412 VAKAMD

-433 MAATTAVK
+433 MADTTAVK
-441 LAKLDTAY
+441 LAKLDTHY
-449 QNFLNSIGR
+449 QNFLASIGR
-458 EMQPGYNKALDAT
+458 EVAPGVNKALDLVNKT
-471 LFMIEEVPKSGQ
+471 IEDTPKRGEAMA
-483 KVNGWWMTLTGN
+483 GWWMTLTGN
-495 ANEYYRQIEAANKAK
+495 ANQYYRQIEAANKAK

-535 DDEQRAVKAQQD
+535 DEEQRAVKAQQD

-564 NMIKQTTEERRKAA
+564 NMIKQATEDRRKAA
-578 FGSDTEGY
+578 FGSDAEGF

-593 DTFGMDQGEKM
+593 DTFGMSEGEKM
-604 QAHAAIMDMDETRR
+604 QAHAAMMDMDETRR

-657 REYAELDGMFRRQL
+657 KEYAELDEMFRRQL
-671 AEAGDNEKQKEAIRR
+671 REAGDNEKQKEAIRR
-686 RAAMAEQSIF
+686 RAALAEQSIF

-707 KDASKRFDPAA
+707 KDASKRFDPSP

-727 LKAGSKEAF
+727 LKAGSKEAA
-736 AFLLNQRT
+736 AFLLSQRT
-744 DAAEKAERKKWQDSL
+744 DAAEKAERKKWQDQL
-759 LLEAQK
+759 LIEAQK

>member
-1 MAQTINFANIRVGM
+1 MAQTINVANLKVGFK
-15 NADGG
+15 ADG
-20 EFMRGELRSI
+20 S
-30 TSILKQSEPP
+30 
-40 LDKFHEQMKLMD
+40 
-52 KALKEGGISAEQFA
+52 
-66 QSEEFLAKKFGV
+66 EFLRNELSF
-78 LTYKMEEQLQAEK
+78 LTRT
-91 KLADQA
+91 
-97 IKTAE
+97 IK
-102 AKKALAESA
+102 
-111 ARLERII
+111 
-118 EASHTPF
+118 ASETPF
-125 QRMAQD
+125 QKMAKD
-131 VAFLDKQYQAG
+131 VAILDRAFAQNGITAAQ
-142 KLDAN
+142 
-147 TYNAAVDALS
+147 YNAAIDTLA

-204 KQAKIASYRAAAMSR
+204 KQAKISSYRAAAMSR

-246 AAALGRVGAAGLAI
+246 AGALARVGAAGLAI

-402 IEAGKVSFEE
+402 MEAGKVSFEE
-412 VSRAMD
+412 VAKAMD

-433 MAATTAVK
+433 MTDTTAVK
-441 LAKLDTAY
+441 LAKLDTHY
-449 QNFLNSIGR
+449 QNFLASIGR
-458 EMQPGYNKALDAT
+458 EVAPGVNKALDLVNKT
-471 LFMIEEVPKSGQ
+471 IEDTPKRGEAMA
-483 KVNGWWMTLTGN
+483 GWWMTLTGN
-495 ANEYYRQIEAANKAK
+495 ANQYYRQIEAVNKAK

-535 DDEQRAVKAQQD
+535 DEEQRAVKAQQD

-558 ERSAFQ
+558 VESAFQ
-564 NMIKQTTEERRKAA
+564 NMIKQATEERRKAA
-578 FGSDTEGY
+578 FGSDAEGL

-593 DTFGMDQGEKM
+593 DTFGMTAGEKR
-604 QAHAAIMDMDETRR
+604 QAEAALMDMDETRR

-657 REYAELDGMFRRQL
+657 KEYAELDEMFRRQL
-671 AEAGDNEKQKEAIRR
+671 AEAGDNEKQKEGIRK
-686 RAAMAEQSIF
+686 RAALAEQSIF

-707 KDASKRFDPAA
+707 KDASKRFDPSPE
-718 DIAKNIAPA
+718 IAKNIAPA

-744 DAAEKAERKKWQDSL
+744 DAAEKAERKKYQDQML
-759 LLEAQK
+759 VEARK
-765 ANRLAETQ
+765 ANELALTAPRLAG
-773 QQVARA
+773 AR
-779 R
+779 